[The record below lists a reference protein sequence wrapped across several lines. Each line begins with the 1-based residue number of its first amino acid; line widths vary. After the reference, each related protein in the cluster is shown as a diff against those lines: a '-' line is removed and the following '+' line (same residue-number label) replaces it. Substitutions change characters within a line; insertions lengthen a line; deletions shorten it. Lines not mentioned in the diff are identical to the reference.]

1 VVLGLSAAVSE
12 QLTDLGQAMA
22 VVERAISLDAQKA
35 GSFILDHAV
44 STLHRQ
50 RIVIGNFLNGGN
62 SGAAVWGAREAGV
75 RGREEA
81 RSA

>member
-1 VVLGLSAAVSE
+1 MLRHAA
-12 QLTDLGQAMA
+12 
-22 VVERAISLDAQKA
+22 
-35 GSFILDHAV
+35 

-50 RIVIGNFLNGGN
+50 RIVIGKSLNGSNPGV
-62 SGAAVWGAREAGV
+62 AVWGAREAGV

>member
-50 RIVIGNFLNGGN
+50 WIGNFLNGGN